1 MKQFKRASYK
11 YGEIEELNQISCNSA
26 LNVDGAEGIYEVD
39 ITIGTELGSTG
50 LRYES
55 FNIPDRFQ
63 LFFDGNLVADSK
75 YVGGSLSTYKN
86 TLLNTTNKVL
96 SIFIYDGTT
105 FIDSGLMETISI
117 TNSDIASG
125 IPSEPTAGKG
135 EIKFNKIKS
144 DVTVMKLRV
153 TGALGGTLWNAAPL
167 CPTTI
172 TTTTPTTGSNT
183 TSYKT
188 YDLIY
193 HSYIT
198 TSSCEELEQGT
209 IGQYYSKGNL
219 VVGTKLYTN
228 KQLTN
233 LMPSGYAFLG
243 RTIYEV
249 NQGVIIDIYPCSKAP
264 II

>member
-26 LNVDGAEGIYEVD
+26 LNVDGAEGIYEVEV
-39 ITIGTELGSTG
+39 TIGTEIGSTG

-75 YVGGSLSTYKN
+75 YVGDNLSSYKT

-96 SIFIYDGTT
+96 PIFKYDGTT
-105 FIDSGLMETISI
+105 FIDSGLTETISV

-135 EIKFNKIKS
+135 EIKFNKTKS

-153 TGALGGTLWNAAPL
+153 TGVLGGTLWNAAPL
-167 CPTTI
+167 CPTVI
-172 TTTTPTTGSNT
+172 TTTGSNT
-183 TSYKT
+183 PSYKT

-193 HSYIT
+193 HGFIT
-198 TSSCEELEQGT
+198 TSACEELEQGT

-233 LMPSGYAFLG
+233 LMSSGYAFLG

-249 NQGVIIDIYPCSKAP
+249 NKGVIIDIYPCSKAP

>member
-26 LNVDGAEGIYEVD
+26 LNVDGAEGIYEVEV
-39 ITIGTELGSTG
+39 TIGTEIGSTG

-75 YVGGSLSTYKN
+75 YVGDNLSSYKT

-96 SIFIYDGTT
+96 PIFKYDGTT
-105 FIDSGLMETISI
+105 FIDSGLTDTISI

-135 EIKFNKIKS
+135 EIKFNKTKAN
-144 DVTVMKLRV
+144 VTVMKLRV
-153 TGALGGTLWNAAPL
+153 TGVLGGTLWNAAPL
-167 CPTTI
+167 CPTVI
-172 TTTTPTTGSNT
+172 NT
-183 TSYKT
+183 VVSRYKT

-198 TSSCEELEQGT
+198 TSVCEELEQG
-209 IGQYYSKGNL
+209 IMGQYYSRENL
-219 VVGTKLYTN
+219 VVGTKLYTD
-228 KQLTN
+228 KQLTK

-243 RTIYEV
+243 KTIYEV

>member
-1 MKQFKRASYK
+1 MNSTKRALYK
-11 YGEIEELNQISCNSA
+11 FGEIEELNQISCNSA

-55 FNIPDRFQ
+55 FGIPDRFQ

-75 YVGGSLSTYKN
+75 YVGDRLRSYKV

-96 SIFIYDGTT
+96 PIFKYNGTT
-105 FIDSGLMETISI
+105 FIDSGLTETISI
-117 TNSDIASG
+117 PNSDIASG

-135 EIKFNKIKS
+135 EIKFNKTKS

-153 TGALGGTLWNAAPL
+153 TGVLGGTLWNAVPL
-167 CPTTI
+167 CPTVI
-172 TTTTPTTGSNT
+172 TTTGYNTPI
-183 TSYKT
+183 YKT

-193 HSYIT
+193 HRYIDNAA
-198 TSSCEELEQGT
+198 CGELEKGV
-209 IGQYYSKGNL
+209 IGQYYSTGNL
-219 VVGTKLYTN
+219 SVGTKLYTD
-228 KQLTN
+228 KQLTK

-249 NQGVIIDIYPCSKAP
+249 NQGVIIDIYPCHKAL

>member
-11 YGEIEELNQISCNSA
+11 FGEIEELNQISCNSA

-63 LFFDGNLVADSK
+63 LFFDGNLVSDSK
-75 YVGGSLSTYKN
+75 YVGDNLSSYKN

-96 SIFIYDGTT
+96 PVFIYDGTT
-105 FIDSGLMETISI
+105 FIDSGLTDTISI

-135 EIKFNKIKS
+135 EIKFNKTKS
-144 DVTVMKLRV
+144 NVTVMKLRV
-153 TGALGGTLWNAAPL
+153 TGVLGNTLWNASPI
-167 CPTTI
+167 CPIVENTSKPTT
-172 TTTTPTTGSNT
+172 
-183 TSYKT
+183 YKVNT

-193 HSYIT
+193 QRHMINLTCSEIRKGTVEKFY
-198 TSSCEELEQGT
+198 SLEPLE
-209 IGQYYSKGNL
+209 IGVSVFRNE
-219 VVGTKLYTN
+219 
-228 KQLTN
+228 QLTYKTTN
-233 LMPSGYAFLG
+233 GYLFRG
-243 RTIYEV
+243 RTIYDIT
-249 NQGVIIDIYPCSKAP
+249 NGVIIDIYPCSKAP